1 MLAHGLSATEV
12 LDAASGERLAWFQ
25 GLSRVVTPV
34 LAERYY
40 PDLRMKGVVSETT
53 WDFRSLPRPDDTAAA
68 ESLALTLRRTG
79 LEFRGVDLVAA
90 P

>member
-40 PDLRMKGVVSETT
+40 PDLRIEGRLETT

-68 ESLALTLRRTG
+68 ESLALTLRRT
-79 LEFRGVDLVAA
+79 RTRVCVASTW
-90 P
+90 